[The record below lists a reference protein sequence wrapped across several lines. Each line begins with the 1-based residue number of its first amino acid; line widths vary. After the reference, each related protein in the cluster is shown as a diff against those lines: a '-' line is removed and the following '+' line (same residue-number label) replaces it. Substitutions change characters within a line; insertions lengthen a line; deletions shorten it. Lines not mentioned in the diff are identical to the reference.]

1 MSSDTSSIIGAIET
15 PQDVNGLPSNF
26 LSIMDITKVRSNTR
40 GRKTGGKTI
49 YTCIVCGDKRY
60 DHKTNAANHA
70 RNNHPVASRSTRS
83 VSGTQRSISAHF
95 RPVASEDALRNAF
108 NPQAYQELLIS
119 ILTRR
124 RVSISAIEWDEF
136 KQLALA
142 CNPYVKDSFITLR
155 RTMVRYIA
163 SNYDFYSS
171 EIKDS
176 LTTASSPIH
185 ISTDLW
191 ASPHRHFLLTVCAQ
205 WVDKDYK
212 LRKALLS
219 LPECAES
226 HSGEAQA
233 QAVIDTLEK
242 YGIQSKLGWH
252 TGDNATSNDTCLES
266 IQRKLMSRH
275 KIKIQRKRT
284 SLLASPK
291 EALVAALESASG
303 VTGEGLLS
311 QFSEVL
317 ASHRKKAAAERNTGK
332 RKHGEPA
339 RKHKRKG
346 STASNTS
353 VISADDFSGVENVPA
368 LRKFHG
374 LAVWLSSSSLH
385 QNVWDKAVGLR
396 SGMDNRTRWSSWC
409 QVIDRAIR
417 KKDKIQPFMSDHE
430 AAIGNSRLLVGDWEL
445 LGKVHTFLQP
455 FASATLYAEGDDS
468 SISQLLML
476 MDMLLLHYEGQQKT
490 YQSDEHSD
498 ERMVR
503 AIDMGWFILSKYYR
517 RTDEVP
523 VYDPALFLDPRKRM
537 AYIKQ
542 NWPKEWHENTIASA
556 TEFWQREFNY
566 EQPSDHPSTP
576 TPMPPPLA
584 KKPNQLAILS
594 KKLEVRT
601 INASVR
607 DDFTSFINIDATDI
621 PPDCT
626 PLEWWCQPQQRKQYP
641 KLSRMAICIP
651 SIPAEPSEP
660 ERTFS
665 GARRTC
671 SWDRLRITCKT
682 IEMIECTGN
691 WLRQG
696 LIQPLH
702 ENVMGSIGIPRPEGD
717 SQDVND
723 DSGHYFD
730 WY

>member
-1 MSSDTSSIIGAIET
+1 MSSDTSSIIGATEN
-15 PQDVNGLPSNF
+15 PPDVNGLPSNF
-26 LSIMDITKVRSNTR
+26 LSIMDITKDHSSTR

-49 YTCIVCGDKRY
+49 YTCTACGDKRY
-60 DHKTNAANHA
+60 DHKANAANHV

-108 NPQAYQELLIS
+108 NPQAYQEALIS

-124 RVSISAIEWDEF
+124 RVPFSAIEWDEF

-142 CNPYVKDSFITLR
+142 CNPYIKDSLITSR

-163 SNYDFYSS
+163 ANYDFYSS

-191 ASPHRHFLLTVCAQ
+191 TSPHRHSLLAVCAQ

-212 LRKALLS
+212 LRKAPLS

-266 IQRKLMSRH
+266 IQRKLMSSH
-275 KIKIQRKRT
+275 KIKFNAKGRRIRCIAHIINLSLQAF
-284 SLLASPK
+284 LLASSK

-303 VTGEGLLS
+303 VTREELLS

-317 ASHRKKAAAERNTGK
+317 ASHRKKAAAERNTAK
-332 RKHGEPA
+332 RKNGEPA
-339 RKHKRKG
+339 RKHKRKD

-368 LRKFHG
+368 LRKLHG

-385 QNVWDKAVGLR
+385 QNAWDKAVRLR
-396 SGMDNRTRWSSWC
+396 LGMDNRTRWSSWY

-417 KKDKIQPFMSDHE
+417 KKDKIQSFMSDHE
-430 AAIGNSRLLVGDWEL
+430 EAIGDNRLLVGDWEL
-445 LGKVHTFLQP
+445 LGKK
-455 FASATLYAEGDDS
+455 
-468 SISQLLML
+468 I
-476 MDMLLLHYEGQQKT
+476 

-498 ERMVR
+498 EQMVR

-517 RTDEVP
+517 LTDEVP
-523 VYDPALFLDPRKRM
+523 VYAAALLLDPRKRIV
-537 AYIKQ
+537 YIKQ
-542 NWPKEWHENTIASA
+542 NWPKEWHEDTIASA
-556 TEFWQREFNY
+556 TAFWQKEFNY

-576 TPMPPPLA
+576 TSMPPPLA

-607 DDFTSFINIDATDI
+607 DDFTSFINVNATDI
-621 PPDCT
+621 PPDYT
-626 PLEWWCQPQQRKQYP
+626 PLE
-641 KLSRMAICIP
+641 
-651 SIPAEPSEP
+651 
-660 ERTFS
+660 
-665 GARRTC
+665 
-671 SWDRLRITCKT
+671 
-682 IEMIECTGN
+682 
-691 WLRQG
+691 
-696 LIQPLH
+696 
-702 ENVMGSIGIPRPEGD
+702 
-717 SQDVND
+717 
-723 DSGHYFD
+723 
-730 WY
+730 

>member
-1 MSSDTSSIIGAIET
+1 MSSDTSSIIGATEN
-15 PQDVNGLPSNF
+15 PPDVNGLPSNF
-26 LSIMDITKVRSNTR
+26 LSIMDITKDRSNTR
-40 GRKTGGKTI
+40 GRKTGGRTI
-49 YTCIVCGDKRY
+49 YTCTACGDKRY
-60 DHKTNAANHA
+60 DHKANAANHI

-108 NPQAYQELLIS
+108 NPQAYQEALIS

-124 RVSISAIEWDEF
+124 RVPFSAIEWDEF

-142 CNPYVKDSFITLR
+142 CNPYIKDSLITSR

-163 SNYDFYSS
+163 ANYDFYSS

-191 ASPHRHFLLTVCAQ
+191 TSPHRHSLLAVCAQ

-266 IQRKLMSRH
+266 IQHKLMSRH
-275 KIKIQRKRT
+275 KIKFNAKGRRIRCIAHIINLSLQAF
-284 SLLASPK
+284 LLASSK
-291 EALVAALESASG
+291 EALVAALGSASG
-303 VTGEGLLS
+303 VTGEELLS

-317 ASHRKKAAAERNTGK
+317 ASHRKKAAAERNTAK
-332 RKHGEPA
+332 RKNGEPV

-368 LRKFHG
+368 LRKLHG

-385 QNVWDKAVGLR
+385 QNAWDKAVGLR
-396 SGMDNRTRWSSWC
+396 LGMDNRTRWSSWY

-417 KKDKIQPFMSDHE
+417 KKDKVQSFMSDHE
-430 AAIGNSRLLVGDWEL
+430 EAIGDNRLLVGDWEL

-468 SISQLLML
+468 SISQSLML
-476 MDMLLLHYEGQQKT
+476 MDMLLLHYEEQQKI

-517 RTDEVP
+517 LTDEVP
-523 VYDPALFLDPRKRM
+523 VYAAALLLDPRKRI

-542 NWPKEWHENTIASA
+542 NWPKEWHEDTIASA
-556 TEFWQREFNY
+556 TAFWQKEFNY
-566 EQPSDHPSTP
+566 EQRSNRPSTP
-576 TPMPPPLA
+576 TSMPPPLA

-607 DDFTSFINIDATDI
+607 DDFTSFINVDATDI
-621 PPDCT
+621 PPDF
-626 PLEWWCQPQQRKQYP
+626 
-641 KLSRMAICIP
+641 I
-651 SIPAEPSEP
+651 
-660 ERTFS
+660 
-665 GARRTC
+665 GAGEDVF
-671 SWDRLRITCKT
+671 WGKKN
-682 IEMIECTGN
+682 MF
-691 WLRQG
+691 
-696 LIQPLH
+696 
-702 ENVMGSIGIPRPEGD
+702 MG
-717 SQDVND
+717 
-723 DSGHYFD
+723 
-730 WY
+730 

>member
-49 YTCIVCGDKRY
+49 YTCI
-60 DHKTNAANHA
+60 TNAANHA

-275 KIKIQRKRT
+275 KANID
-284 SLLASPK
+284 LLASPK

-445 LGKVHTFLQP
+445 LGK
-455 FASATLYAEGDDS
+455 
-468 SISQLLML
+468 
-476 MDMLLLHYEGQQKT
+476 KT

-594 KKLEVRT
+594 KKLE
-601 INASVR
+601 
-607 DDFTSFINIDATDI
+607 
-621 PPDCT
+621 
-626 PLEWWCQPQQRKQYP
+626 
-641 KLSRMAICIP
+641 
-651 SIPAEPSEP
+651 
-660 ERTFS
+660 
-665 GARRTC
+665 
-671 SWDRLRITCKT
+671 
-682 IEMIECTGN
+682 
-691 WLRQG
+691 
-696 LIQPLH
+696 
-702 ENVMGSIGIPRPEGD
+702 
-717 SQDVND
+717 
-723 DSGHYFD
+723 
-730 WY
+730 

>member
-1 MSSDTSSIIGAIET
+1 MSSDTSSIIGATEN
-15 PQDVNGLPSNF
+15 PPDVNGLPSNF
-26 LSIMDITKVRSNTR
+26 LSIMDITKDRSSTR

-49 YTCIVCGDKRY
+49 YTCTACGDKRY
-60 DHKTNAANHA
+60 DHKANAANHV

-108 NPQAYQELLIS
+108 NPQAYQEALIS
-119 ILTRR
+119 ILARR
-124 RVSISAIEWDEF
+124 RVPFSAIEWDEF

-142 CNPYVKDSFITLR
+142 CNPYIKDSLITSR

-163 SNYDFYSS
+163 ANYDFYSS

-191 ASPHRHFLLTVCAQ
+191 TSPHRHSLLAVCAQ

-212 LRKALLS
+212 L
-219 LPECAES
+219 PF
-226 HSGEAQA
+226 
-233 QAVIDTLEK
+233 
-242 YGIQSKLGWH
+242 
-252 TGDNATSNDTCLES
+252 
-266 IQRKLMSRH
+266 
-275 KIKIQRKRT
+275 
-284 SLLASPK
+284 LLASSK

-303 VTGEGLLS
+303 VTGEELLS

-317 ASHRKKAAAERNTGK
+317 ASHRKKAAAERNTAK
-332 RKHGEPA
+332 RKNGEPA

-368 LRKFHG
+368 LRKLHG

-385 QNVWDKAVGLR
+385 QNAWDKAVGLR
-396 SGMDNRTRWSSWC
+396 LGMDNRTRWSSWY

-417 KKDKIQPFMSDHE
+417 KKDKVQSFMSDHE
-430 AAIGNSRLLVGDWEL
+430 EAIGDNRLLVGDWEL

-468 SISQLLML
+468 SISQSLML
-476 MDMLLLHYEGQQKT
+476 MDMLLLHYEEQQKI

-517 RTDEVP
+517 LTDEVP
-523 VYDPALFLDPRKRM
+523 VYAAALLLDPRKRI

-542 NWPKEWHENTIASA
+542 NWPKEWHEDTIASA
-556 TEFWQREFNY
+556 TAFWQKEFNY

-576 TPMPPPLA
+576 TSMPPPLA

-607 DDFTSFINIDATDI
+607 DDFTSFINVDATDI
-621 PPDCT
+621 PPD
-626 PLEWWCQPQQRKQYP
+626 
-641 KLSRMAICIP
+641 
-651 SIPAEPSEP
+651 
-660 ERTFS
+660 
-665 GARRTC
+665 
-671 SWDRLRITCKT
+671 
-682 IEMIECTGN
+682 
-691 WLRQG
+691 
-696 LIQPLH
+696 
-702 ENVMGSIGIPRPEGD
+702 
-717 SQDVND
+717 
-723 DSGHYFD
+723 
-730 WY
+730 